1 MKITN
6 SESNTSV
13 AEISEGVFRIST
25 PLPPNPAM
33 PAGFTFNQFLIVD
46 EQPLLFHTGPRKLFP
61 LVREAVESLIPVS
74 SLRYLGLSHFEADEC
89 GSLNEFL
96 EVAPQSVPLCGHVAK
111 MVSIDDIALR
121 EARGMNDLE
130 TLCLGSHTVQWLD
143 TPHLPHGWECGYLF
157 EQTTRTLLCGDL
169 FTQAGA
175 EHEALTEK
183 DILGPSE
190 QMRAAMDYFSHSSDT
205 QELIAKLAATEPT
218 TLACMH
224 GASWRGDGSAL
235 LGKLAKALA

>member
-6 SESNTSV
+6 SESNTSL
-13 AEISEGVFRIST
+13 AEISDGVYRIST

-33 PAGFTFNQFLIVD
+33 PGGFTFNQFLIVD
-46 EQPLLFHTGPRKLFP
+46 DDPLLFHTGPRKLFP
-61 LVREAVESLIPVS
+61 LVREAIETLIPVK

-89 GSLNEFL
+89 GALNEFL
-96 EVAPQSVPLCGHVAK
+96 EAAPNSVPLCGHVAK
-111 MVSIDDIALR
+111 MVSVDDIAIR
-121 EARGMNDLE
+121 EARGMADME
-130 TLCLGSHTVQWLD
+130 TLSLGQHRVQWLD

-157 EQTTRTLLCGDL
+157 EQTTKTLLCGDL
-169 FTQAGA
+169 FTQPGA
-175 EHEALTEK
+175 EHEAIAS

-190 QMRAAMDYFSHSSDT
+190 QMRAAMDYYSHAGNT

-235 LGKLAKALA
+235 LGQLAAALR

>member
-6 SESNTSV
+6 AESNTSV
-13 AEISEGVFRIST
+13 AEISEGLYRIST

-46 EQPLLFHTGPRKLFP
+46 EDPLLFHTGPKKLFP
-61 LVREAVESLIPVS
+61 LVREAVESVIPVS

-96 EVAPQSVPLCGHVAK
+96 EVAPNAQPLCGQVAK
-111 MVSIDDIALR
+111 MVSVDDVAIR
-121 EARGMNDLE
+121 EARGLNDMEVLS
-130 TLCLGSHTVQWLD
+130 LGKHKVQWLD
-143 TPHLPHGWECGYLF
+143 APHLPHGWECGYLF

-169 FTQAGA
+169 FTQPGA
-175 EHEALTEK
+175 EHEAITEG
-183 DILGPSE
+183 DIFGPSE
-190 QMRAAMDYFSHSSDT
+190 QMRAAMDYYAHAGNT
-205 QELIAKLAATEPT
+205 GELIAKLAATEPT

-224 GASWRGDGSAL
+224 GASWRGNGSEL
-235 LGKLAKALA
+235 LGRLATALG